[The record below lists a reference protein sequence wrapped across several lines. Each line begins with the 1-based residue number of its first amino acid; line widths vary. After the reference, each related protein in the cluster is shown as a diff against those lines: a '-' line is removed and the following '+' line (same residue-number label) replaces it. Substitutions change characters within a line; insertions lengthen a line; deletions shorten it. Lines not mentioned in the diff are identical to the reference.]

1 MPDHLGEQGG
11 GVVPLRQ
18 PRPQEHAALGTGPHR
33 PGREGV
39 REAREHGV
47 PALAVDGGD
56 AGDVGVQVTVG
67 QVAGGGELVDGRGV
81 QVGGLLGDRAG
92 PAQLG
97 GCPQP
102 AQAQAGR
109 HDLGEGAQQHGPVPG
124 ALVGGD
130 PRHPLALEAQF
141 AVRVVL
147 DDPQAA
153 PPGDLG
159 DGGAA
164 GGGHGAAGGVG
175 EGGDRVEQLGPLAH
189 HQLLQRPGVY
199 PVLVPGHGHHPGA
212 REAEGLERGQVA
224 GAFDEDGVAGFEQ
237 GGGEERE
244 CLLRAG
250 GDEDVVGVGGQ
261 PAGRGAG
268 GEGGPQGGFA
278 LGRGVLQS
286 PRGRLGE
293 DVPVRGGDA
302 LRVEEF
308 GGRQPA
314 REVDHLGAGGDGED
328 VPYGRTADRP
338 GPRGE
343 RRQGSGGGGHVLSHG
358 HVRSVRK

>member
-1 MPDHLGEQGG
+1 M
-11 GVVPLRQ
+11 
-18 PRPQEHAALGTGPHR
+18 
-33 PGREGV
+33 
-39 REAREHGV
+39 
-47 PALAVDGGD
+47 
-56 AGDVGVQVTVG
+56 GVQVTVG

-286 PRGRLGE
+286 RAGVSARTSRYAAAMPSASKSSGAGSPPAKLITSGRAVTARMSRTGE
-293 DVPVRGGDA
+293 PPIDRA
-302 LRVEEF
+302 RAAS
-308 GGRQPA
+308 GGREA
-314 REVDHLGAGGDGED
+314 VAAG
-328 VPYGRTADRP
+328 TF
-338 GPRGE
+338 
-343 RRQGSGGGGHVLSHG
+343 
-358 HVRSVRK
+358 SVTVMCAA